1 MLTPYGQSFVNS
13 VSSLRPGTAAGED
26 SSRNV
31 LWMAL
36 WHGLQGQNWQRNHRA
51 RPGAARLGWTAGQVN
66 VGWWVIRGLEGSGI
80 ATAVHRPRDLQ
91 SGLQGPA
98 EQQSQNVTPERSSP
112 MAHNIDH
119 SPQGGDA
126 TLPGTDDRRSTITE
140 QLGELEEGVRA
151 SAAGATAAAGEVVE
165 NVHDLVGTT
174 VNSVRQSLAGASAAA
189 DEIAETVGEA
199 VGDAVASVQRAVDLR
214 SQVARHP
221 WLLMGGALLIG
232 YWLGSRSSGR
242 PAAFTTRAPR
252 SAPDAYLRLR
262 RDKGGN
268 VKDHHE

>member
-1 MLTPYGQSFVNS
+1 
-13 VSSLRPGTAAGED
+13 
-26 SSRNV
+26 
-31 LWMAL
+31 
-36 WHGLQGQNWQRNHRA
+36 
-51 RPGAARLGWTAGQVN
+51 
-66 VGWWVIRGLEGSGI
+66 
-80 ATAVHRPRDLQ
+80 
-91 SGLQGPA
+91 
-98 EQQSQNVTPERSSP
+98 

-126 TLPGTDDRRSTITE
+126 AHPGTDDRRSTITE

-151 SAAGATAAAGEVVE
+151 SAAGASAAAGEMVE

-174 VNSVRQSLAGASAAA
+174 VDSVRQSLAGASAAA
-189 DEIAETVGEA
+189 DEIAETVGVA

-214 SQVARHP
+214 SQVVHHP
-221 WLLMGGALLIG
+221 WLLMGGALLVG

-242 PAAFTTRAPR
+242 PAAFSTRAPR

-268 VKDHHE
+268 IKDHHE